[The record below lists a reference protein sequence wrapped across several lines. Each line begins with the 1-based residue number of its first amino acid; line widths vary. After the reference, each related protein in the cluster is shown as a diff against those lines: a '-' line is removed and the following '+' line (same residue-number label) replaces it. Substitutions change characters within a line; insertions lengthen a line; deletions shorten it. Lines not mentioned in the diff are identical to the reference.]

1 MASNDRALDPEALK
15 LFSFNVF
22 SQLSGAVTAG
32 MIHIGDQLG
41 LYRILAASDGMT
53 SNGIA
58 DASNLSERWVREWC
72 ANQVAARIVVAE
84 YSYEQRESAEHVD
97 ENTTYKLTPEAVA
110 VLANEEHP
118 AFGMGMFHRL
128 PATFDRLKDLPESFR
143 TGIGFDYDAHGPE
156 GAVGIERSFEPWSNA
171 FLVNLVLPAMTGIV
185 DKLKAGISV
194 VDIGCGA
201 GSAVLLMAQEFPQST
216 FIGIDISEHAL
227 ARASEKL
234 AQLSLSNVSF
244 INAKTAELPK
254 ESSVDFVTTFDCI
267 HDMTH
272 PRKMIEDIYRMLKE
286 DGSWLLVDIKAGN
299 TLQEN
304 VSKNPMAALMYGIS
318 VLSCMASALSD
329 HNGEGL
335 GTLGLPSLL
344 AEDFAHKAGF
354 NSFRQLD
361 ISHSVNAFYEIQK

>member
-1 MASNDRALDPEALK
+1 MTSTDRALDPDALK

-22 SQLSGAVTAG
+22 TQLSGAVTAG

-41 LYRILAASDGMT
+41 LYRTLAASDGMT
-53 SNGIA
+53 SSNIA
-58 DASNLSERWVREWC
+58 DVSNLSERWVREWC

-84 YSYEQRESAEHVD
+84 YYYGVNESAERVD
-97 ENTTYKLTPEAVA
+97 ENTIYKLTPEAVA
-110 VLANEEHP
+110 VLADEDHP

-143 TGIGFDYDAHGPE
+143 TGVGFDYDAHGPD

-171 FLVNLVLPAMTGIV
+171 FLVSLVLPTLTGMV
-185 DKLKAGISV
+185 EKLKGGISV

-201 GSAVLLMAQEFPQST
+201 GSAVLLMAQHFPKST
-216 FIGIDISEHAL
+216 FIGVDISDHAL

-234 AQLSLSNVSF
+234 ALSGLNNVSF
-244 INAKTAELPK
+244 MNAKTAELPNV
-254 ESSVDFVTTFDCI
+254 SSVDFVTTFDCI

-272 PRKMIEDIYRMLKE
+272 PQKMIEDIYRMLKE
-286 DGSWLLVDIKAGN
+286 DGSWLLVDIKAAN

-344 AEDFAHKAGF
+344 AEDFAHRAGF
-354 NSFRQLD
+354 SSFRQLD

>member
-1 MASNDRALDPEALK
+1 MTSTGRALDPEALK

-41 LYRILAASDGMT
+41 LYQILAASDGLT

-58 DASNLSERWVREWC
+58 SALNLSERWVREWC
-72 ANQVAARIVVAE
+72 ANQVAAHIVVAE
-84 YSYEQRESAEHVD
+84 YSYEVRDGADHVD
-97 ENTTYKLTPEAVA
+97 ENTRYKLTPEAVA

-143 TGIGFDYDAHGPE
+143 TGIGFDYDTHGPD
-156 GAVGIERSFEPWSNA
+156 GAVGIERSFEPWSKA
-171 FLVNLVLPAMTGIV
+171 FLVDLVLPTLTGTV
-185 DKLKAGISV
+185 DKLKAGITV

-201 GSAVLLMAQEFPQST
+201 GSAVLLMARHFPRST
-216 FIGIDISEHAL
+216 FIGVEISEHAL
-227 ARASEKL
+227 TRASEKL

-244 INAKTAELPK
+244 INAKTSELPK
-254 ESSVDFVTTFDCI
+254 KSSIDLVTTFDCI

-272 PRKMIEDIYRMLKE
+272 PRKMIEEIYSMLTK

-335 GTLGLPSLL
+335 GTLGLSSLL
-344 AEDFAHKAGF
+344 AEDYARQAGF
-354 NSFRQLD
+354 SSFRQLD
-361 ISHSVNAFYEIQK
+361 ISHSVNAFYEIRK

>member
-1 MASNDRALDPEALK
+1 MAITEQVPDPDALK
-15 LFSFNVF
+15 LFSFNIF

-41 LYRILAASDGMT
+41 LYRILAATEGLT
-53 SNGIA
+53 STAIA
-58 DASNLSERWVREWC
+58 EASNLSERWIREWC
-72 ANQVAARIVVAE
+72 ANQVAARIVSAE
-84 YSYEQRESAEHVD
+84 YSYGADEPCVHVD
-97 ENTTYKLTPEAVA
+97 EKTIYKLSPEAVA

-143 TGIGFDYDAHGPE
+143 SGIGFDYDAHGPD

-171 FLVNLVLPAMTGIV
+171 FLIDLVLPTLSGV
-185 DKLKAGISV
+185 VEKLKAGISV

-201 GSAVLLMAQEFPQST
+201 GSAVLLMAKQYPKST
-216 FIGIDISEHAL
+216 FIGFDISEHAL

-234 AQLSLSNVSF
+234 IQSGLSNVTF
-244 INAKTAELPK
+244 LNARTTSLPK
-254 ESSVDFVTTFDCI
+254 SASVDFITTFDCI
-267 HDMTH
+267 HDMTQ
-272 PRKMIEDIYRMLKE
+272 PRQMIEDIYRMLKE

-299 TLQEN
+299 NLSEN

-335 GTLGLPSLL
+335 GTLGLPASL
-344 AEDFAHKAGF
+344 AEDFALQSGF
-354 NSFRQLD
+354 TSFRKLD
-361 ISHSVNAFYEIQK
+361 ISHSVNAFYEIKK